1 MSAVLFDVN
10 FEYVFKIKLKQ
21 RGGKLEYTKV
31 IESEIRKYS
40 NYNLNTY
47 PYEYLG
53 TLQNLEIYDF
63 NETALAD
70 VVAKAEEKYQEY
82 KKTTLYE
89 RTEILLNTAR
99 MLEEKREMMAE
110 IISYEAKKPI
120 KFALQ
125 EVDRSIQTLKLSGI
139 EASKLE
145 GEYINLDVAANG
157 GGRNAFTKYE
167 SLGVVYAMTP
177 FNFPLNLV
185 IHKAGPA
192 LAVGNSIIVKPSEK
206 TPFST
211 YFLKY
216 LFEQAGLPDGVLQ
229 VVTGDGERISDV
241 LLSYDEIKKLS
252 FTGSVRVGKILKNKI
267 GLRKLTLELGS
278 TSALY
283 ISKNI
288 KEEKL
293 DNIAAQVVNG
303 AFSYNGQAC
312 ISTQKVFID
321 DEVYDTLLEKIVKR
335 TKSLNY
341 GSLQDEKTDYSDL
354 IDAHSQERIL
364 GWIKEAEQAGAKV
377 LVGGEK
383 HEGAV
388 TPTVLTNTSDEMKV
402 CSQEI
407 FGPVVV
413 VENVKGRNVL
423 KLLNDSKFGLNIG
436 VFSSD
441 LEEALQLSNELDYGQ
456 VLINDVPTLRFDH
469 MPYNGRRNSGY
480 GTEGIKYAIK
490 EMSQL
495 KMVSLKY
502 V

>member
-1 MSAVLFDVN
+1 MD
-10 FEYVFKIKLKQ
+10 
-21 RGGKLEYTKV
+21 YTKV
-31 IESEIRKYS
+31 IKNEIQKYS

-47 PYEYLG
+47 PYEYQG
-53 TLQNLEIYDF
+53 PLQNLEIYDF
-63 NETALAD
+63 NESALAD
-70 VVAKAEEKYQEY
+70 VVAIAEEKYREY
-82 KKTTLYE
+82 RKTTLYE

-99 MLEEKREMMAE
+99 LLAEHRETMAE

-216 LFEQAGLPDGVLQ
+216 LLEQSGLPENVLQ
-229 VVTGDGERISDV
+229 VVTGDGEKVSDV

-283 ISKNI
+283 ISKNVN
-288 KEEKL
+288 KEKL
-293 DNIAAQVVNG
+293 DDIADQIVNG
-303 AFSYNGQAC
+303 AFSYNGQVC
-312 ISTQKVFID
+312 ISTQRVFID
-321 DEVYDTLLEKIVKR
+321 DEIYDSVLDKVVKR
-335 TKSLNY
+335 TKLLKYGALN
-341 GSLQDEKTDYSDL
+341 DKKTDYSDL
-354 IDAHSQERIL
+354 IDVNSQKRIL
-364 GWIKEAEQAGAKV
+364 EWIQEAEQAGAKV
-377 LVGGEK
+377 LTGGEK
-383 HEGAV
+383 QEGAI
-388 TPTVLTNTSDEMKV
+388 TPAVITDTTENMKV
-402 CSQEI
+402 CSEEI

-413 VENVKGRNVL
+413 VENVNGRDAVE
-423 KLLNDSKFGLNIG
+423 LLNDSRFGLNVG
-436 VFSSD
+436 VFTSN
-441 LEEALQLSNELDYGQ
+441 LEEALQLSNDIDYGQ

>member
-1 MSAVLFDVN
+1 MD
-10 FEYVFKIKLKQ
+10 YI
-21 RGGKLEYTKV
+21 KV
-31 IESEIRKYS
+31 IENEIQKYS

-47 PYEYLG
+47 PYDYQG

-63 NETALAD
+63 NESALAD
-70 VVAKAEEKYQEY
+70 VVAKAEERYKEY
-82 KKTTLYE
+82 RKTTLYE

-99 MLEEKREMMAE
+99 LLAEHRETMAE

-120 KFALQ
+120 RFALQ

-145 GEYINLDVAANG
+145 GEYINLDVAVNG
-157 GGRNAFTKYE
+157 GGRDAFTKYE

-177 FNFPLNLV
+177 FNFPLNLL

-211 YFLKY
+211 YFLKH
-216 LFEQAGLPDGVLQ
+216 LLEQSGLPENVLQ
-229 VVTGDGERISDV
+229 VITGDGEKVSDI

-283 ISKNI
+283 VSKNVN
-288 KEEKL
+288 KEKL
-293 DNIAAQVVNG
+293 DDIANQIVNG
-303 AFSYNGQAC
+303 AFSYNGQVC

-321 DEVYDTLLEKIVKR
+321 DEVYDSVLEKIVER
-335 TKSLNY
+335 TNSLKY
-341 GSLQDEKTDYSDL
+341 GSLNDEKTDYSDL
-354 IDAHSQERIL
+354 IDVHSQQRIL
-364 GWIKEAEQAGAKV
+364 DWIAEAEQSGAKV
-377 LVGGEK
+377 LTGGK
-383 HEGAV
+383 KKEGAV
-388 TPTVLTNTSDEMKV
+388 IPTVITNTSEDMKV
-402 CSQEI
+402 CREEI

-413 VENVKGRNVL
+413 IENMNGRDAVEI
-423 KLLNDSKFGLNIG
+423 LNDSNFGLNIG
-436 VFSSD
+436 VFTSN

>member
-1 MSAVLFDVN
+1 MEFT
-10 FEYVFKIKLKQ
+10 KI
-21 RGGKLEYTKV
+21 
-31 IESEIRKYS
+31 IENEIKKAS

-47 PYEYLG
+47 PYKYTGSLE
-53 TLQNLEIYDF
+53 NLTIYDF
-63 NETALAD
+63 DKPALAD
-70 VVAKAEEKYQEY
+70 VVKTAQEKYLEY
-82 KKTTLYE
+82 RKTTLYE

-99 MLEEKREMMAE
+99 LLEEHKETMAE
-110 IISYEAKKPI
+110 IISYEAKKPM
-120 KFALQ
+120 KFSMQ
-125 EVDRSIQTLKLSGI
+125 EVERSIQTLKLSGI

-157 GGRNAFTKYE
+157 GGRDAFTKYE

-185 IHKAGPA
+185 IHKVGPA
-192 LAVGNSIIVKPSEK
+192 LAVGNSVIVKPSEK

-216 LFEQAGLPDGVLQ
+216 LLEQSGLPEEVMQ
-229 VVTGDGERISDV
+229 VVTGDGEKVSDA
-241 LLSYDEIKKLS
+241 LLSHDEIKKLS

-278 TSALY
+278 TSPLY
-283 ISKNI
+283 ISKNVK
-288 KEEKL
+288 KEHLE
-293 DNIAAQVVNG
+293 DIAAQVVNG
-303 AFSYNGQAC
+303 AFAYNGQVC
-312 ISTQKVFID
+312 ISTQRVFID
-321 DEVYDTLLEKIVKR
+321 DEIFESVIEKIVQK
-335 TKSLNY
+335 TKQLQYGPLND
-341 GSLQDEKTDYSDL
+341 QTTDYSDL
-354 IDAHSQERIL
+354 IDSQSQQRIIE
-364 GWIKEAEQAGAKV
+364 WIREAEQGGAEI
-377 LVGGEK
+377 LTGGEK
-383 HEGAV
+383 HEGSV
-388 TPTVLTNTSDEMKV
+388 KPTVITGAAENMKI

-413 VENVKGRNVL
+413 IENLKGRNITEI
-423 KLLNDSKFGLNIG
+423 LNDSPFGLNAG
-436 VFSSD
+436 VFTSD
-441 LEEALQLSNELDYGQ
+441 LQEAMSLSNDLDYGQ
-456 VLINDVPTLRFDH
+456 VLINDIPTLRFDH

>member
-1 MSAVLFDVN
+1 M
-10 FEYVFKIKLKQ
+10 EYI
-21 RGGKLEYTKV
+21 KV
-31 IESEIRKYS
+31 IENEIQKYS

-47 PYEYLG
+47 PYEYRG
-53 TLQNLEIYDF
+53 TLQNLKIYDF
-63 NETALAD
+63 NESALTD
-70 VVAKAEEKYQEY
+70 VVATAEEKYREY
-82 KKTTLYE
+82 RKTTLYE
-89 RTEILLNTAR
+89 RTEILLNTAKL
-99 MLEEKREMMAE
+99 LEEHKETMAE

-216 LFEQAGLPDGVLQ
+216 LLEQSGLPENVLQ
-229 VVTGDGERISDV
+229 VVTGDGEKVSDI

-283 ISKNI
+283 ISKNVN
-288 KEEKL
+288 KEKL
-293 DNIAAQVVNG
+293 DDIADQIVNG
-303 AFSYNGQAC
+303 AFSYNGQVC

-321 DEVYDTLLEKIVKR
+321 DEIYDSVLDKVVKR
-335 TKSLNY
+335 TKSLKY
-341 GSLQDEKTDYSDL
+341 GALNDKKTDYSDL
-354 IDAHSQERIL
+354 IDVHSQQRIL
-364 GWIKEAEQAGAKV
+364 EWIKEAEQAGAEV
-377 LVGGEK
+377 LTGGRK
-383 HEGAV
+383 QEGAI
-388 TPTVLTNTSDEMKV
+388 TPTVITNTAESMRV
-402 CSQEI
+402 CSEEI

-413 VENVKGRNVL
+413 VENVKGRNAVE
-423 KLLNDSKFGLNIG
+423 LLNDSRFGLNVG
-436 VFSSD
+436 VFTSN

>member
-1 MSAVLFDVN
+1 M
-10 FEYVFKIKLKQ
+10 Q
-21 RGGKLEYTKV
+21 RGVELEYTKV
-31 IESEIRKYS
+31 IENEIQKYS
-40 NYNLNTY
+40 NHNLNTY
-47 PYEYLG
+47 PYEYTG

-63 NETALAD
+63 NEFALAE
-70 VVAKAEEKYQEY
+70 VVATAEKKYREY
-82 KKTTLYE
+82 RKTTLYE

-99 MLEEKREMMAE
+99 LLAEHRKTMAE

-216 LFEQAGLPDGVLQ
+216 LLEQSGLPENVLQ
-229 VVTGDGERISDV
+229 VVTGDGEKVSDV

-283 ISKNI
+283 ISKNVN
-288 KEEKL
+288 KEKL
-293 DNIAAQVVNG
+293 DDIADQIVNG
-303 AFSYNGQAC
+303 AFSYNGQVC

-321 DEVYDTLLEKIVKR
+321 DEVYDSVLDKVVKR
-335 TKSLNY
+335 TNSLNY
-341 GSLQDEKTDYSDL
+341 GALNDKKTDYSDL
-354 IDAHSQERIL
+354 IDVHSQQRIL
-364 GWIKEAEQAGAKV
+364 EWIQEAEQDGAKV
-377 LVGGEK
+377 LAGGTK
-383 HEGAV
+383 KEGAV
-388 TPTVLTNTSDEMKV
+388 TPTVITNTSDDMKV

-413 VENVKGRNVL
+413 IENVKGRDAL
-423 KLLNDSKFGLNIG
+423 KILNDSKFGLNVG
-436 VFSSD
+436 VFTSN

>member
-1 MSAVLFDVN
+1 M
-10 FEYVFKIKLKQ
+10 
-21 RGGKLEYTKV
+21 EYTKV
-31 IESEIRKYS
+31 IENEIQKYS

-47 PYEYLG
+47 PYEYTG

-63 NETALAD
+63 NESALAD
-70 VVAKAEEKYQEY
+70 IVGTAEEKYREY
-82 KKTTLYE
+82 RKTTLYE
-89 RTEILLNTAR
+89 RTEILLKTAR
-99 MLEEKREMMAE
+99 LLEEHKEAMAE

-216 LFEQAGLPDGVLQ
+216 LLEQSGLPKNLLQ
-229 VVTGDGERISDV
+229 VVTGDGESISDI

-283 ISKNI
+283 ISKNVN
-288 KEEKL
+288 KEKL
-293 DNIAAQVVNG
+293 DEIADQIVNG
-303 AFSYNGQAC
+303 AFSYNGQVC

-321 DEVYDTLLEKIVKR
+321 DELYDSILDKVVKR
-335 TKSLNY
+335 TESLKY
-341 GSLQDEKTDYSDL
+341 GALNDKKTDYSDL
-354 IDAHSQERIL
+354 IDVHSQQRIL
-364 GWIKEAEQAGAKV
+364 EWIEEAKQAGAKV
-377 LVGGEK
+377 LIGGNK

-388 TPTVLTNTSDEMKV
+388 TPTVITNTSDEMKV
-402 CSQEI
+402 CSEEI

-413 VENVKGRNVL
+413 VENVNGRNAVE
-423 KLLNDSKFGLNIG
+423 LLNNSRFGLNVG
-436 VFSSD
+436 VFTSN

>member
-1 MSAVLFDVN
+1 MD
-10 FEYVFKIKLKQ
+10 
-21 RGGKLEYTKV
+21 YTKV
-31 IESEIRKYS
+31 IENEIQKYS

-47 PYEYLG
+47 PYEYQG
-53 TLQNLEIYDF
+53 PLQNLEIYDF
-63 NETALAD
+63 NAPVLAD
-70 VVAKAEEKYQEY
+70 VVATAEEKYKEY
-82 KKTTLYE
+82 RKTSLFE

-99 MLEEKREMMAE
+99 LLQENRETMAE

-157 GGRNAFTKYE
+157 GGRDAFTKYE

-216 LFEQAGLPDGVLQ
+216 LLEQSGLPENVFQ
-229 VVTGDGERISDV
+229 VVTGDGEKVSDI

-278 TSALY
+278 TSSLY
-283 ISKNI
+283 VSKNVN
-288 KEEKL
+288 KEKL
-293 DNIAAQVVNG
+293 DDIANQIVNG
-303 AFSYNGQAC
+303 AFSYNGQVC

-321 DEVYDTLLEKIVKR
+321 DEIYDSVLERIVER
-335 TKSLNY
+335 TNSLRY
-341 GSLQDEKTDYSDL
+341 GALNDEKTDYSDL
-354 IDAHSQERIL
+354 IDIHSQQRIL
-364 GWIKEAEQAGAKV
+364 EWIEEAEQSGAKI
-377 LVGGEK
+377 LTGGK
-383 HEGAV
+383 KKEGAV
-388 TPTVLTNTSDEMKV
+388 LPTVITNTSDDMKI
-402 CSQEI
+402 CNEEI

-413 VENVKGRNVL
+413 VENVNGRDAVE
-423 KLLNDSKFGLNIG
+423 LLNDSKFGLNIG
-436 VFSSD
+436 AFTSS
-441 LEEALQLSNELDYGQ
+441 LEEALKLSNELDYGQ
-456 VLINDVPTLRFDH
+456 VLINDIPTLRFDH

>member
-1 MSAVLFDVN
+1 MGYIS
-10 FEYVFKIKLKQ
+10 
-21 RGGKLEYTKV
+21 V
-31 IESEIRKYS
+31 IQSEIEKHAD
-40 NYNLNTY
+40 YNLNTY
-47 PYEYLG
+47 PYEYIESLKEL
-53 TLQNLEIYDF
+53 TIYDF
-63 NETALAD
+63 DKAALDD
-70 VVAKAEEKYQEY
+70 VVNKAQKAYMKYR
-82 KKTTLYE
+82 KMPLFD
-89 RTEILLNTAR
+89 RTEILFKACRL
-99 MLEEKREMMAE
+99 LEENKDTMAE
-110 IISYEAKKPI
+110 IVSYEAKKPI

-125 EVDRSIQTLKLSGI
+125 EVERSIQTLKLSGI

-145 GEYINLDVAANG
+145 GEYINLDVAPNG
-157 GGRNAFTKYE
+157 AGRDAFTKYE

-185 IHKAGPA
+185 IHKVGPA
-192 LAVGNSIIVKPSEK
+192 LAVGNSVIVKPSEK

-216 LFEQAGLPDGVLQ
+216 ILEQSGLPEDVMQ
-229 VVTGDGERISDV
+229 VVTGDGEAVSDI
-241 LLSYDEIKKLS
+241 LLSHDEIKKLS

-278 TSALY
+278 TSPLY

-288 KEEKL
+288 KEDKL
-293 DNIAAQVVNG
+293 DDIATQVVNG
-303 AFSYNGQAC
+303 AFAYNGQVC
-312 ISTQKVFID
+312 ISTQRVFID
-321 DEVYDTLLEKIVKR
+321 DEIFESVIGKIVQK
-335 TKSLNY
+335 TEQLQYGPLN
-341 GSLQDEKTDYSDL
+341 DETTDYSNL
-354 IDAHSQERIL
+354 IDSQSQQRIFE
-364 GWIKEAEQAGAKV
+364 WIKEAEQGGAEI
-377 LVGGEK
+377 LIGGEK
-383 HEGAV
+383 YEGSV
-388 TPTVLTNTSDEMKV
+388 KPTVITGTTDDMKV

-413 VENVKGRNVL
+413 VESVKDKNITEV
-423 KLLNDSKFGLNIG
+423 LNDSPFGLNVG
-436 VFSSD
+436 VFTSD
-441 LEEALQLSNELDYGQ
+441 LEEALRLSNELDYGQ

>member
-1 MSAVLFDVN
+1 MDYIDV
-10 FEYVFKIKLKQ
+10 IK
-21 RGGKLEYTKV
+21 
-31 IESEIRKYS
+31 SEIKRSS
-40 NYNLNTY
+40 NHNLNTY
-47 PYEYLG
+47 SYEYTGALSE
-53 TLQNLEIYDF
+53 LKIFDF
-63 NETALAD
+63 DDNALAD
-70 VVAKAEEKYQEY
+70 TVKKAQKRYLEY
-82 KKTTLYE
+82 RKTTLYD
-89 RTEILLNTAR
+89 RTEILLNAAR
-99 MLEEKREMMAE
+99 LLEQYKGEMAE
-110 IISYEAKKPI
+110 VISYEAKKPI

-157 GGRNAFTKYE
+157 GGRDAFTKYE

-185 IHKAGPA
+185 IHKVGPA
-192 LAVGNSIIVKPSEK
+192 LAVGNSVIVKPSEK

-216 LFEQAGLPDGVLQ
+216 ILEQSGLSEDVMQ
-229 VVTGDGERISDV
+229 VVTGDGEKVSDV
-241 LLSYDEIKKLS
+241 LLAYDEIKKLS

-278 TSALY
+278 TSSLY

-288 KEEKL
+288 KQEKL
-293 DNIAAQVVNG
+293 DDIAAQIVNG
-303 AFSYNGQAC
+303 AFSYNGQVC

-321 DEVYDTLLEKIVKR
+321 DEVYEPLLEKIVSR
-335 TKSLNY
+335 TESLKY
-341 GSLQDEKTDYSDL
+341 GALHDKETDYSDL
-354 IDAHSQERIL
+354 IDVQSQERIIE
-364 GWIKEAEQAGAKV
+364 WIQEAESNGAAV
-377 LVGGEK
+377 LTGGEK
-383 HEGAV
+383 HDGAV
-388 TPTVLTNTSDEMKV
+388 KPTVITNASDEMKV
-402 CSQEI
+402 CKEEI

-413 VENVKGRNVL
+413 IENVKDRNAVE
-423 KLLNDSKFGLNIG
+423 LLNNSKFGLNVG
-436 VFSSD
+436 VFTSD
-441 LEEALQLSNELDYGQ
+441 LEEALQVSNALDYGQ
-456 VLINDVPTLRFDH
+456 VLINDIPTLRFDH

-502 V
+502 E

>member
-1 MSAVLFDVN
+1 M
-10 FEYVFKIKLKQ
+10 
-21 RGGKLEYTKV
+21 EYTKV
-31 IESEIRKYS
+31 IENEIQKYS

-47 PYEYLG
+47 PYEYTD

-63 NETALAD
+63 NELALAD
-70 VVAKAEEKYQEY
+70 VVATAEEKYREY
-82 KKTTLYE
+82 RTTTLYE

-99 MLEEKREMMAE
+99 LLEKHKEAMAE

-157 GGRNAFTKYE
+157 GGRDAFTKYE

-216 LFEQAGLPDGVLQ
+216 LLEQSGLPENVLQ
-229 VVTGDGERISDV
+229 VVTGDGEKVSDV

-283 ISKNI
+283 ISKNVN
-288 KEEKL
+288 KEKL
-293 DNIAAQVVNG
+293 DDIADQIVNG
-303 AFSYNGQAC
+303 AFSYNGQVC

-321 DEVYDTLLEKIVKR
+321 DEIYDSVLDKVVKR
-335 TKSLNY
+335 TKLLKYGALN
-341 GSLQDEKTDYSDL
+341 DKKTDYSDL
-354 IDAHSQERIL
+354 IDVHSQKRIL
-364 GWIKEAEQAGAKV
+364 EWIQEAEQAGAKV
-377 LVGGEK
+377 ITGGTK
-383 HEGAV
+383 QEGAIA
-388 TPTVLTNTSDEMKV
+388 PTVITNTSENMKV
-402 CSQEI
+402 CSEEI

-413 VENVKGRNVL
+413 VENVNGRNAVEI
-423 KLLNDSKFGLNIG
+423 LNDSRFGLNVG
-436 VFSSD
+436 VFTSN
-441 LEEALQLSNELDYGQ
+441 LEEALQLSNDLDYGQ

-480 GTEGIKYAIK
+480 GTEGIK
-490 EMSQL
+490 MRL
-495 KMVSLKY
+495 KKCRS
-502 V
+502 